1 VCRIEIK
8 LTELLHHV
16 DAQLVEGSFLGAGQV
31 FAVQDL
37 YCSGLVLF
45 GMLICSPILAL
56 AGFFGS
62 LIGTFLGKIKS

>member
-1 VCRIEIK
+1 
-8 LTELLHHV
+8 LS
-16 DAQLVEGSFLGAGQV
+16 QLVEGSFLGAGQV

-45 GMLICSPILAL
+45 GMLICSPVLAI

-62 LIGTFLGKIKS
+62 LVGTFLGEKNFESLQIICVVKGI

>member
-1 VCRIEIK
+1 MKILYDRIEIK
-8 LTELLHHV
+8 LTELL
-16 DAQLVEGSFLGAGQV
+16 QLVEGSFLGAGQV

-62 LIGTFLGKIKS
+62 LIGTFLGKI